1 MGVSSSYWPPDYT
14 VFSDHCYAWDRLQP
28 LFILCCRPCRHFSR
42 WLCQNVFCKDVFF
55 FFKIST
61 HYSIIPTVVG
71 WREAAGCLLHLPR
84 DVRQVLLYTTAPEW
98 SSSLLH
104 GSEQVGRGWGGTSG
118 GTWQGEVTL
127 KGFTL
132 NYSVKVLCSFFV
144 ALSRSISFIM
154 KSFMELSKRDH
165 VKWIQEYLSFIPD
178 ASSLLV
184 ASLTAGGT
192 KYFKDNSLDPSQIF
206 PVWIFLNCLLFWV
219 FHI

>member
-1 MGVSSSYWPPDYT
+1 MRETDSNHSSSCAVGLVDIFHVDFAKMFFAKM
-14 VFSDHCYAWDRLQP
+14 VF
-28 LFILCCRPCRHFSR
+28 FF
-42 WLCQNVFCKDVFF
+42 FF

-144 ALSRSISFIM
+144 ALSTSISFIM